1 MNVILDVQDVNTVI
15 SLVTAQVLDNV
26 ELSQKSVDAVRQWRR
41 EHDPETIGLDEYAA
55 VFNEALGNLID
66 ENSTRML
73 RRRGKMRVSAA
84 EGRRS

>member
-1 MNVILDVQDVNTVI
+1 LNVILDVQDVSTVI

-26 ELSQKSVDAVRQWRR
+26 ELSQKSVDAIRQWRR
-41 EHDPETIGLDEYAA
+41 EHEPDTISLDEYAA
-55 VFNEALGNLID
+55 VFNESLGNLID